1 MATTDAIC
9 HLPTGPS
16 PARESRD
23 AAGSFLE
30 EVERIPGVL
39 RVVTD
44 DSCAGCPSIMV
55 AVPSLRSEAAAHV
68 FELQARVLREY
79 PDAELDVRVKGLEE
93 RGISLAD
100 VHSAVL

>member
-1 MATTDAIC
+1 METAHTIYQ
-9 HLPTGPS
+9 LPTGPT
-16 PARESRD
+16 PASASRH

-30 EVERIPGVL
+30 EVGRISGVL
-39 RVVTD
+39 HVVTED
-44 DSCAGCPSIMV
+44 DGAGCPSITV

-68 FELQARVLREY
+68 FELQAQVLREH

-93 RGISLAD
+93 RGISRAD